1 MVGPDK
7 DGSLITTKAFADQL
21 GVKVNFTGKLSKED
35 WCRLAIDNDI
45 FINTT
50 HFDNMPVS
58 VMEAMALGL
67 PLVSTNVGGIPYL
80 VSNNENAILVN
91 DNDVEQMTTSILDL
105 ISDKEKAFNM
115 SQNGRRL
122 IEQIDWDIVKQ
133 KWFSLLK

>member
-1 MVGPDK
+1 
-7 DGSLITTKAFADQL
+7 
-21 GVKVNFTGKLSKED
+21 
-35 WCRLAIDNDI
+35 
-45 FINTT
+45 
-50 HFDNMPVS
+50 MPVS

-67 PLVSTNVGGIPYL
+67 LLVSTNVGGIPYL